1 MAKVK
6 MTIEKAQKHLKYARE
21 HLKYW
26 QEAYVDVCR
35 DKNRTLDI
43 KLHLAEG
50 YETIRDMKKAEAIAE
65 MKEAKVRIA
74 RFERITR

>member
-1 MAKVK
+1 
-6 MTIEKAQKHLKYARE
+6 MTKTKAQKHLNYARE
-21 HLKYW
+21 DLKFW

-35 DKNRTLDI
+35 NKNRMLDI
-43 KLHLAEG
+43 KGLYLAEG
-50 YETIRDMKKAEAIAE
+50 YETLRDMKKAEAIAE

>member
-1 MAKVK
+1 
-6 MTIEKAQKHLKYARE
+6 MTKAKAQKHLNYARE
-21 HLKYW
+21 SLKFW

-35 DKNRTLDI
+35 DKNRALDI
-43 KLHLAEG
+43 KGLYLAEG